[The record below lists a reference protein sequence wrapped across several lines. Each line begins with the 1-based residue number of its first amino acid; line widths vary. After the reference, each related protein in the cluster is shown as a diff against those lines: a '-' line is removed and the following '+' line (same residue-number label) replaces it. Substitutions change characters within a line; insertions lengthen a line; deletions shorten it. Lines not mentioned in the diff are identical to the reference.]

1 MGALAANLAIAIA
14 KFIAAAFTGSS
25 AMLSEGIHSV
35 VDTGNQFLLLLGIK
49 RSARP
54 ADEQHPFGYGKEL
67 YFWSLIV
74 AVLLFA
80 LGGGMSLYEG
90 IIHIMHPE
98 PATDPLWN
106 YVVLGLAFLFE
117 GASWVV
123 AYRTFRKEARGGF
136 FQGIHASKDPS
147 IFVVLFE
154 DSAALLG
161 IIVAFLGVFLGHLL
175 GNPYFD
181 GAASVIIGLL
191 LGTISVLLVRESK
204 GLLLGEGVDPDTRES
219 LRTILLNDPEVDKIK
234 DPLTMHFGPHEV
246 LLAVN
251 VTFKPELTSE
261 QVAFAV
267 NRIEESIRLAH
278 PDIKRIFIEASVIA
292 KKSEPPNRIRL
303 PQSRLKVY
311 RWQCTK

>member
-1 MGALAANLAIAIA
+1 MASGSKTAIYGALAANSAIAVC

-35 VDTGNQFLLLLGIK
+35 VDTGNQLLLLLGIK
-49 RSARP
+49 RSTRP
-54 ADEQHPFGYGKEL
+54 ADTKHPFGYGKEL

-90 IIHIMHPE
+90 IIHILHPE

-106 YVVLGLAFLFE
+106 YVVLGLAFVFE

-123 AYRTFRKEARGGF
+123 AYRAFKKEAHGGF
-136 FQGIHASKDPS
+136 FKGLRASKDPS

-154 DSAALLG
+154 DTAALLG

-175 GNPYFD
+175 NNPYLD

-191 LGTISVLLVRESK
+191 LGIIAVLLVHESK
-204 GLLLGEGVDPDTRES
+204 GLLLGEGVDDETLQQLKKRV
-219 LRTILLNDPEVDKIK
+219 LDDKDVATIK

-251 VTFKPELTSE
+251 VEFKPELSAAE
-261 QVAFAV
+261 VATAV
-267 NRIEESIRLAH
+267 DRVEADLRAAYPEV
-278 PDIKRIFIEASVIA
+278 KRIFIEAESISA
-292 KKSEPPNRIRL
+292 KKRQAK
-303 PQSRLKVY
+303 QSSDQPTVS
-311 RWQCTK
+311 